1 MFLGCLLG
9 YLAAFACCIYSV
21 DLCGIF
27 VSFALSLSLALF
39 GLFVLFFAALMH
51 AHLPGEDMTSKA
63 YKATAN
69 NRYCVAASL
78 SSPCRNGEF
87 LVEPKPENELGC
99 RVQTKAW

>member
-1 MFLGCLLG
+1 M
-9 YLAAFACCIYSV
+9 